1 MAGRARK
8 RQTGGEAAVSGG
20 RLDPASVD
28 LGELPRLAGLFFRV
42 LSPIMSAHVDAL
54 MASHPVGTGQG
65 KTSALQVIARN
76 PGISQME
83 LSEIF
88 GRDRSAQSR
97 IVTDLERRGL
107 IRREIDPTQRHRY
120 KLYATDT
127 GSDLIR
133 GLEAMAR
140 ENERQV
146 FHAITPEEYET
157 LRKLLLRVFR
167 SHLDAGRDYWPEPD
181 DPV

>member
-1 MAGRARK
+1 MGA
-8 RQTGGEAAVSGG
+8 Q
-20 RLDPASVD
+20 VD
-28 LGELPRLAGLFFRV
+28 K
-42 LSPIMSAHVDAL
+42 M
-54 MASHPVGTGQG
+54 MASHPVGSGLG
-65 KTSALQVIARN
+65 KTSTLQVVAKN

-107 IRREIDPTQRHRY
+107 IKREIDPTQRHRY
-120 KLYATDT
+120 KLYATQT
-127 GSDLIR
+127 GLDLVL

-146 FHAITPEEYET
+146 FHALSAEEYET
-157 LRKLLLRVFR
+157 MRKLLLRVVR
-167 SHLDAGRDYWPEPD
+167 SHLGPGAAYWPEPD
-181 DPV
+181 DPT